1 MGFRRRLKHKCG
13 SEANWQG
20 GVFSQGSLKMLKRIL
35 EIRYGWIYGTRRSS
49 WGSIDLVSTLRLTID
64 GA

>member
-35 EIRYGWIYGTRRSS
+35 EMRYDGYMELEGQA
-49 WGSIDLVSTLRLTID
+49 GEVLT
-64 GA
+64 